1 MALGDERR
9 ASGRQMEQSRRASG
23 QAMEDARRAG
33 GRQMEASRRG
43 EAMVDDINSIVR
55 PRRQAAPL
63 RRVDPVGP
71 LPATRGSG
79 VYQAPASGT
88 GGGIASPLTEQT
100 QIVDGKA
107 IPLREYWPQGYMTSD
122 GLFVLPAQKTWN
134 MTDANGNAVVFQFA
148 DPQGTVPEADA

>member
-23 QAMEDARRAG
+23 QAMGDARRAG
-33 GRQMEASRRG
+33 DRQMEASRRG

-71 LPATRGSG
+71 LPATRGTG
-79 VYQAPASGT
+79 VYKAPASGM
-88 GGGIASPLTEQT
+88 GGGIASPLTEQPDT
-100 QIVDGKA
+100 
-107 IPLREYWPQGYMTSD
+107 REYFDPVTLPSSD
-122 GLFVLPAQKTWN
+122 GLLWAQWRPVKRLV
-134 MTDANGNAVVFQFA
+134 MKDANDNDVTMEFLDVTPPA
-148 DPQGTVPEADA
+148 